1 MIIIRSAALALIAFL
16 LTGCFTSPPAPAEH
30 YYRLVAEP
38 AGGRLP
44 LRLRVQRFAADG
56 LLRERALLYSDD
68 SGHRVLKQ
76 HSYHYW
82 ADAPSRVLTDYLAAQ
97 LNGGSGGQVSD
108 SDSDSALPALHGSI
122 KRMERLLRDDG
133 VKVALSLELRVR
145 SQASN
150 ADVLHR
156 RYDIIEPAA
165 SDRIVDS
172 VKAFEAAVQKI
183 TAQLAADVAVLS
195 DAGWRSKLR

>member
-1 MIIIRSAALALIAFL
+1 MIMIRPAAMALMAFSLA
-16 LTGCFTSPPAPAEH
+16 GCFTSPPAPAEH

-38 AGGRLP
+38 ANGRPP

-68 SGHRVLKQ
+68 NGHRVLKQ

-82 ADAPSRVLTDYLAAQ
+82 ADTPSRVLTDYLAAQ
-97 LNGGSGGQVSD
+97 LNGGSAGQVSD
-108 SDSDSALPALHGSI
+108 SDAALPVLHGSI
-122 KRMERLLRDDG
+122 KRMERLLRDEG
-133 VKVALSLELRVR
+133 VKVALSLVLRVR
-145 SQASN
+145 SQSGN

-172 VKAFEAAVQKI
+172 VKAFETALQRI

-195 DAGWRSKLR
+195 DAGSRSALR

>member
-1 MIIIRSAALALIAFL
+1 MIIIRSAALALMAFL
-16 LTGCFTSPPAPAEH
+16 LGGCFTSPPAPAEH

-38 AGGRLP
+38 ASGRPP

-82 ADAPSRVLTDYLAAQ
+82 ADTPSRVLADYLAAQ
-97 LNGGSGGQVSD
+97 LNGGSAGQVSD
-108 SDSDSALPALHGSI
+108 SESTLPALYGSI

-145 SQASN
+145 SQPSN

-172 VKAFEAAVQKI
+172 VKAFEHALQRI

-195 DAGWRSKLR
+195 DAGSRSELR